1 MIERL
6 MKTSVSG
13 LCVALGL
20 LMAPAAA
27 SAYPRTPE
35 GLHAAVVKG
44 DLGAVQDLVSA
55 GISPDR
61 PSKPELDF
69 LPPSYPIESAAAE
82 CRPEIMKYLL
92 SHGAK
97 ANPPRAPD
105 TLTPLMLA
113 AMKGCTEG
121 VNLLLG
127 AGAAVNAKTTHGDT
141 ALIQA
146 AYQGH
151 LAVAQSLVKAGAS
164 LTAKNK
170 DGDTP
175 YRAAVWAK
183 NHDVASYLGS
193 VSGKGFKAIP
203 AVAEPTGATRCV
215 TEYRAGLEKKII
227 TVAASGKTYAING
240 QARDLAEKRGWIDG
254 FTVFNPEQ
262 MQRLLKEGL
271 ARC

>member
-6 MKTSVSG
+6 AKSAMTG
-13 LCVALGL
+13 LC
-20 LMAPAAA
+20 AA
-27 SAYPRTPE
+27 SALLVVSALASTYPRTPE
-35 GLHAAVVKG
+35 GLHAAINKG

-55 GISPDR
+55 GVSPNHS
-61 PSKPELDF
+61 SKPELDF
-69 LPPSYPIESAAAE
+69 LPPSYPIATAAAG
-82 CRPEIMKYLL
+82 CRPEIVKYLL

-97 ANPPRAPD
+97 ANPPQAPGA
-105 TLTPLMLA
+105 LTPLILA

-146 AYQGH
+146 AYNGH

-175 YRAAVWAK
+175 YSAAVWAK
-183 NHDVASYLGS
+183 HHDVASYLGS
-193 VSGKGFKAIP
+193 VRGNGSKAI
-203 AVAEPTGATRCV
+203 AAAEPTGATRCV
-215 TEYRAGLEKKII
+215 TERQAGLEKKIV
-227 TVAASGKTYAING
+227 TVTASGKTYAING

-254 FTVFNPEQ
+254 FTVFNSEQ